1 MLILRKRALIKSRG
15 PNPSARPQTVLITGA
30 SSGIG
35 KVTALHLARQGHKVI
50 GTSRMFERLADL
62 LREARRDNLNI
73 TCVELN
79 INDPSACE
87 RELYAILAEHGPV
100 DVLVNNAGYGLW
112 GPLQTTSDAELKTLF
127 ETNFFAAFRMTQV
140 VLPGMIERRH
150 GKIVNISSVLGR
162 MGTPYNGAYAAS
174 KFALEGMSESLRSEV
189 APYGVRVSLV
199 EPGLYRT
206 NFQSNQVIAEGAQAH
221 EGVYAD
227 QIRTYNRNHDRY
239 KQFASDPIAVAKVIG
254 EIVESP
260 SPAFRYEV
268 GLEARAGI
276 AGRRFLPERLFNALM
291 DRATVGKASRADSE
305 RP

>member
-1 MLILRKRALIKSRG
+1 
-15 PNPSARPQTVLITGA
+15 
-30 SSGIG
+30 
-35 KVTALHLARQGHKVI
+35 
-50 GTSRMFERLADL
+50 
-62 LREARRDNLNI
+62 
-73 TCVELN
+73 
-79 INDPSACE
+79 
-87 RELYAILAEHGPV
+87 
-100 DVLVNNAGYGLW
+100 
-112 GPLQTTSDAELKTLF
+112 
-127 ETNFFAAFRMTQV
+127 
-140 VLPGMIERRH
+140 
-150 GKIVNISSVLGR
+150 
-162 MGTPYNGAYAAS
+162 
-174 KFALEGMSESLRSEV
+174 MSESLRSEV

-254 EIVESP
+254 GIVESA